1 MKSNNDNREHTFSI
15 EMGSKNSLKSIN
27 LSEGTQ
33 DTVLIEGSLGAL
45 QEVVL
50 HEDALLEV
58 IGTQGILRLDMD
70 KQTLESCIKKKEG
83 KQ

>member
-1 MKSNNDNREHTFSI
+1 MKPEKEWEHTFSI
-15 EMGSKNSLKSIN
+15 EMESKDSLKHIK

-33 DTVLIEGSLGAL
+33 DNVLIEGSLGAL

-58 IGTQGILRLDMD
+58 KGTSGTLRLDMNR
-70 KQTLESCIKKKEG
+70 QTLESCLKKETG
-83 KQ
+83 DIQ